1 MRTRISLFAVGL
13 AVAVLAPRVAR
24 ADSCVPGFDFA
35 VFGADQVR
43 LQGDATTDS
52 YDSSVGVYLAT
63 NSCTDGDLGTNS
75 TTSNTLRV
83 QSTLANV
90 CGDAIVGTGGA
101 PATVVDNSGTITGT
115 QSAQTTNIV
124 MTAVTPP
131 TRPGGTP
138 ANPSSGSIPPDFMY
152 NDIICTSG
160 SIHLDAGTYIAHD
173 IDLSGGCQLIVDSG
187 PVEVYFSGH
196 LDLDNGPV
204 VNASNLATNLVFFST
219 GSGNVEIGT
228 GADAAFAVYAPTS
241 FCEVRGSSQ
250 LFGALSCRDVLVRDN
265 GHIHYDRA
273 LANFAGNAGFTC
285 PNKEVSRATPIVATI
300 DSQTTI
306 VQGTYVVPS
315 TARTRLGDASDLAA
329 FAFPFITGHLRART
343 TASISTTG
351 SSFASGTT
359 VFDAGATGKIPPV
372 INSGCGS
379 FNGTCRNVF
388 TVTQVPDAVTGR
400 SFHPPAVQLNDGN
413 ATVIGALMAPTVAVA
428 GMGPT
433 EWETL
438 VRKVLAG
445 KLGGVDR
452 STVAVVPA
460 SPLAGLPSRPTI
472 AYVGATDGMLHAICA
487 SVGSGCPA
495 LGVELWAFMPRVQLP
510 LVRENTQRI
519 DGSPRVVDVFGDFAS
534 PATGT
539 RSFRTIL
546 TFQTGFADT
555 TLGSEGAVY
564 TLDVTDPAAPV
575 VVWEKVAPTATA
587 AFKLGVGLATASSPV
602 LTQNG
607 VRNLTFVQTNNAG
620 TGGAGIVLT
629 AIGLETGLT
638 AWEFTHAYPTPP
650 RGVAADLPLP
660 ATGIPGGAVAVDTLQ
675 SGYASDLVMGDL
687 YGSLWRIAAEDGTSR
702 TGDNATPTFQM
713 STNKKPI
720 GAMPAI
726 YSDGSG
732 QFAVFGTGGY
742 ADPLAA
748 SWSAG
753 TQVLASVPI
762 TAVGPYPFDET
773 SPKLDFKQDLTAGQ
787 NVFGQVLVVGN
798 EVFVTTDE
806 TDVNDSTYGTGGNTG
821 YVVSYNLTTS
831 TPGTSIVVRGGAASL
846 ANFGNQLYSSSS
858 DQQQELTT
866 SAASTTGNSV
876 DSFSQPK
883 LARRLWLRT
892 Q

>member
-1 MRTRISLFAVGL
+1 MRTRISFFAAGL
-13 AVAVLAPRVAR
+13 LALLAPRAAR

-35 VFGADQVR
+35 LFGRDMVA
-43 LQGDATTDS
+43 LQADATTDS

-63 NSCTDGDLGTNS
+63 SSCTDGDLGTNS
-75 TTSNTLRV
+75 TANNTLRL
-83 QSTLANV
+83 QSTSASV
-90 CGDAIVGTGGA
+90 CGDAIVGNGGS
-101 PATVVDNSGTITGT
+101 PASVIDNNGTITGT
-115 QSAQTTNIV
+115 LSAQTANV
-124 MTAVTPP
+124 VLTAVTLP

-138 ANPSSGSIPPDFMY
+138 TNPVSGSIPPEFMY
-152 NDIICTSG
+152 NDIVCTSG
-160 SIHLDAGTYIAHD
+160 SIHLDAGVYVADD
-173 IDLSGGCQLIVDSG
+173 IELSGGCQLVVDSG
-187 PVEVYFSGH
+187 PVEVYFTGK
-196 LDLDNGPV
+196 LDLDSGTV
-204 VNASNLATNLVFFST
+204 VNTSNLATNLVFYT
-219 GSGNVEIGT
+219 NNAGPVELGT
-228 GADAAFAVYAPTS
+228 GTDAAFAVYAP
-241 FCEVRGSSQ
+241 SSSCALLGNSN
-250 LFGALSCRDVLVRDN
+250 LFGALSCREIDVQN
-265 GHIHYDRA
+265 NAHIHYDRA
-273 LANFAGNAGFTC
+273 LANLAGAGFTC
-285 PNKEVSRATPIVATI
+285 PFKEVSRATPIIATI
-300 DSQTTI
+300 GAQTAI
-306 VQGTYVVPS
+306 VQGTFVVPS
-315 TARTRLGDASDLAA
+315 TARTRLGDSADLAT
-329 FAFPFITGHLRART
+329 FSFPFITGHMRART

-351 SSFASGTT
+351 SSFSSGTT
-359 VFDAGATGKIPPV
+359 LFDAGATGKIPPV
-372 INSGCGS
+372 INSGCGT
-379 FNGTCRNVF
+379 FDGTCRNVF
-388 TVTQVPDAVTGR
+388 TVTTVPDAVTGR
-400 SFHPPAVQLNDGN
+400 AFHPPHVQLNDGN
-413 ATVIGALMAPTVAVA
+413 STAIGALMAPTVAVA

-433 EWETL
+433 EWQTL

-452 STVAVVPA
+452 STVAVIPA

-472 AYVGATDGMLHAICA
+472 AYFGATDGMLHAVCA
-487 SVGSGCPA
+487 SVGTGCPS

-534 PATGT
+534 PVTGT

-564 TLDVTDPAAPV
+564 SLDVTDPAAPIV
-575 VVWEKVAPTATA
+575 LWEKVAPTAPA
-587 AFKLGVGLATASSPV
+587 PFKLGVGLATASSPV
-602 LTQNG
+602 LVAGN
-607 VRNLTFVQTNNAG
+607 VRNLTFAQTNNAG

-638 AWEFTHAYPTPP
+638 VWEFTHAYETPP

-660 ATGIPGGAVAVDTLQ
+660 ATGIPGGAVAVDTFQ

-687 YGSLWRIAAEDGTSR
+687 FGSLWRIAAEDGQSR
-702 TGDNATPTFQM
+702 TGVNTVPTFRM

-720 GAMPAI
+720 GAMPAV
-726 YSDGSG
+726 YSDGAQ

-762 TAVGPYPFDET
+762 AALGPYPFDET

-806 TDVNDSTYGTGGNTG
+806 TDVNESTYGTGGNTG
-821 YVVSYNLTTS
+821 HVVSYNMSTS

-846 ANFGNQLYSSSS
+846 ASFGNQLYGSSS
-858 DQQQELTT
+858 DQQQELSTG
-866 SAASTTGNSV
+866 AAATLGNTV
-876 DSFSQPK
+876 DSFAQPK
-883 LARRLWLRT
+883 LTRRLWLRT